1 MSNLQFIKGCPLFYE
16 LFDEEVDTI
25 LKDCSVACYDAG
37 QAIVKEGDIGKEIY
51 ILLSGKA
58 SVQKN
63 IANNIIEIAELNKG
77 DVFGELVLINE
88 NTRTADVV
96 TKEETDV
103 LVIEYDTIFS
113 LYKKNNQIFSLLVL
127 NLSRLLTQ
135 RLKKSNTIVEELN
148 RQQHE

>member
-113 LYKKNNQIFSLLVL
+113 LYKKNNKIFSLLVL

-148 RQQHE
+148 RQQYE

>member
-25 LKDCSVACYDAG
+25 LKDCNVACYDAG

-103 LVIEYDTIFS
+103 LIIEYDTIFS
-113 LYKKNNQIFSLLVL
+113 LYKKNNKIFSLLVL

-135 RLKKSNTIVEELN
+135 RLKKSNIIVEELN
-148 RQQHE
+148 RHQYE